1 MNSNKTEADKGYI
14 LIVDDTPENL
24 QLLSNTLSQQGYK
37 VRCVVTGQMAMRA
50 ARSASPD
57 LILLDIRMPDMN
69 GYEICEHL
77 KRNAQTS
84 QIPVIFLSALDE
96 ALDKVR
102 AFAVGGADYITKPF
116 QVEEVLARVEHQLTI
131 RKLTKQLQAQNQQ
144 LQQEIETR
152 KQSEA
157 QLQREVAERKRT
169 EKALQKACNALE
181 AKIEEQL
188 AEQEKLLLLVNSL
201 QNPSYEYQVGG
212 SLPPGAPSYVK
223 RQADAQLYQAL
234 LQGEFCYV
242 LTSRQMGKSSLR
254 VRITQR
260 LQAVGIRCG
269 TIDLTAI
276 GTQQVTLEQWYA
288 SVIGYLVSSFQLKFN
303 LRSWWRG
310 SGSEQAGQSPA
321 GQESVLRTH
330 LSPVS
335 RLSEFIEQVLL
346 VEIQENIVIFI
357 DEIDSVLGLEFP
369 IEDFFALIRACYNK
383 RAENPAYK
391 RLTFALFGVAM
402 PSALMADI
410 SRTPFNIGRSIN
422 LRGFEQHEVISL
434 VSGLTGIVSHPET
447 ILQQIFH
454 WTGGQPF
461 LTQKLCQLVRTAC
474 HKQEERGEEG
484 DNRRSYEQTRGQGSD
499 FSSPSSPLLTK
510 SSVPRSP
517 SPLPPSPGD
526 ESGWVEELV
535 RTYIIKNWEAQDDP
549 EHLKTI
555 RDRILKN
562 EQHVGRM
569 LGLYQQVLQNKE
581 VLADDSQE
589 QVELLL
595 SGLLVKRDGLIEVH
609 NRIYQAVFNLDWV
622 DKQLERLRPYA
633 EMFAA
638 WLASDCRDESR
649 LLRGQALKEAL
660 VWATSHSLSDQDY
673 KFVAASQE
681 LEQKEV
687 QQAHSAERT
696 REVEARLAQEEENA
710 REQKFLLGAVST
722 AWIMAFSSGRQAAL
736 KAMGNAC
743 ALRAIAS
750 DAALPY
756 RSGRALL
763 NGNDFVECDRTALCQ
778 PSETLF
784 ALDHE
789 LSSLIEAIEAC
800 RKLQSLDEVD
810 ADTHLLVKNA
820 LRQAVYEEA
829 EYSRFCGH
837 SAEVRSGTFS
847 TLGSLIASSSGDKTV
862 KLWNLDGTL
871 LLSLQGHNAAVNQVA
886 FSPNGQ
892 VIASSSEDRTV
903 KLWSLEGILL
913 MTLKGHGAGIRGLSF
928 SPDSQLIAS
937 GSDDTTVK
945 LWKPDGTLLLTL
957 NAHTAE
963 VLSVSFSPDSQ
974 LIASSSG
981 DKTVKLWNPNGT
993 LHTTLKGHDAAVRSI
1008 AFSPDGKFIASGSDD
1023 TTVKLWR
1030 LDGTLLLTLKG
1041 HSAEVLGV
1049 SISPQGNMIASAS
1062 ADNSIKLWS
1071 LDGTELTT
1079 LNGPRACFQT
1089 SPPDSD
1095 PPQPPT
1101 PPTPRCLGGTKTTR
1115 GENSVKVPQFM
1126 GDLGGSPGL
1135 KTDPSGAVWDV
1146 EFSPDGRTL
1155 ASANGDNSVI
1165 LWDLKRVFHLDLLAY
1180 SYAWMWDYQ
1189 RISTQS
1195 R

>member
-24 QLLSNTLSQQGYK
+24 QVLSNTLSKQGYK
-37 VRCVVTGQMAMRA
+37 VRCVVTGQMAIRA

-57 LILLDIRMPDMN
+57 LILLDIRMLDMD
-69 GYEICEHL
+69 GYDVCEQL
-77 KRNAQTS
+77 KQDAQTS

-102 AFAVGGADYITKPF
+102 AFAVGAADYITKPF
-116 QVEEVLARVEHQLTI
+116 QIQEVLARVEHQLTI

-152 KQSEA
+152 KQSET
-157 QLQREVAERKRT
+157 QLQREVTERQRAEQALRKAY
-169 EKALQKACNALE
+169 KALE

-188 AEQEKLLLLVNSL
+188 AEREKLLLLLNSL

-212 SLPPGAPSYVK
+212 SLPPTAPSYVK
-223 RQADAQLYQAL
+223 RQADVDLYQAL
-234 LQGEFCYV
+234 LRGEFCYV

-254 VRITQR
+254 VRTMHR
-260 LQAVGIRCG
+260 LQRVGIRCG
-269 TIDLTAI
+269 SIDLTAI
-276 GTQQVTLEQWYA
+276 GTQQVTPEQWYA
-288 SVIGYLVSSFQLKFN
+288 SIIGYLVSSFQLKFN
-303 LRSWWRG
+303 LRAWWRG
-310 SGSEQAGQSPA
+310 NVSDRDRNVTDQARSTSTGY
-321 GQESVLRTH
+321 ENVLRSH
-330 LSPVS
+330 VSAVS
-335 RLSEFIEQVLL
+335 RLSEFLEQVLL
-346 VEIQENIVIFI
+346 VEIEQNIVIFI

-569 LGLYQQVLQNKE
+569 LGLYQQVLQNRE

-871 LLSLQGHNAAVNQVA
+871 L
-886 FSPNGQ
+886 
-892 VIASSSEDRTV
+892 
-903 KLWSLEGILL
+903 
-913 MTLKGHGAGIRGLSF
+913 
-928 SPDSQLIAS
+928 
-937 GSDDTTVK
+937 
-945 LWKPDGTLLLTL
+945 
-957 NAHTAE
+957 
-963 VLSVSFSPDSQ
+963 
-974 LIASSSG
+974 
-981 DKTVKLWNPNGT
+981 
-993 LHTTLKGHDAAVRSI
+993 
-1008 AFSPDGKFIASGSDD
+1008 
-1023 TTVKLWR
+1023 
-1030 LDGTLLLTLKG
+1030 
-1041 HSAEVLGV
+1041 
-1049 SISPQGNMIASAS
+1049 
-1062 ADNSIKLWS
+1062 
-1071 LDGTELTT
+1071 
-1079 LNGPRACFQT
+1079 
-1089 SPPDSD
+1089 
-1095 PPQPPT
+1095 
-1101 PPTPRCLGGTKTTR
+1101 
-1115 GENSVKVPQFM
+1115 
-1126 GDLGGSPGL
+1126 
-1135 KTDPSGAVWDV
+1135 
-1146 EFSPDGRTL
+1146 
-1155 ASANGDNSVI
+1155 
-1165 LWDLKRVFHLDLLAY
+1165 
-1180 SYAWMWDYQ
+1180 
-1189 RISTQS
+1189 
-1195 R
+1195 